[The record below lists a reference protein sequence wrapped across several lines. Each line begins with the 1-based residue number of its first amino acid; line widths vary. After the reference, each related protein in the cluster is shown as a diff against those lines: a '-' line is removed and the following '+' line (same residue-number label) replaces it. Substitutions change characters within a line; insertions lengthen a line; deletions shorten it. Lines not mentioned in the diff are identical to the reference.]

1 MSVPDAL
8 LDHPGLDAV
17 LATAASLLGME
28 VVFVGG
34 LTDDTFTFSKVH
46 AVGDPWPEVV
56 EGARSPRADSMCQRM
71 LDGAPPAT
79 ADAGADGPYADA
91 RVRTALGIR
100 SYVGVAVRDGEGKVV
115 ATLCGLDRG
124 PVEVDEAAVSV
135 LTRLA
140 EVLSTQLAGLSEQGV
155 VVRRSAGGGWSVDG
169 QSSSDDLTSAMVLA
183 DLLAEQ
189 SPPTS
194 RPPRPD
200 RSLDEVGQLRLSV
213 TQLQHAL
220 TARVVVEQAIGVLA
234 ERRHEAPRQ
243 AFESLRRV
251 ARAHG
256 RKVHDLSVEV
266 VRSAT
271 DPSVPV
277 PPELAGPR

>member
-1 MSVPDAL
+1 MSVPAAPI
-8 LDHPGLDAV
+8 DHAGLDAV

-28 VVFVGG
+28 VVFIGG
-34 LTDDTFTFSKVH
+34 LTEDTFTFARVQS
-46 AVGDPWPEVV
+46 VGDPWPEVV
-56 EGARSPRADSMCQRM
+56 EGARSPRADSMCHRM

-79 ADAGADGPYADA
+79 SDAAADPRYRDA
-91 RVRTALGIR
+91 PVRAALGIR
-100 SYVGVAVRDGEGKVV
+100 SYVGVPVRDGDGTVV

-135 LTRLA
+135 LSRLA
-140 EVLSTQLAGLSEQGV
+140 EVVSSMMSTLTEQGV
-155 VVRRSAGGGWSVDG
+155 VVRRSASGWAVDG
-169 QSSSDDLTSAMVLA
+169 QEGSDDLVNAMVLA

-194 RPPRPD
+194 RPPRPELA
-200 RSLDEVGQLRLSV
+200 LDEIGQLRLSV

-234 ERRHEAPRQ
+234 ERQHGAPRQ
-243 AFESLRRV
+243 AFERLRKV

-256 RKVHDLSVEV
+256 RKVHDLSLEV

-271 DPSVPV
+271 DPTVV
-277 PPELAGPR
+277 LPPELAGPR